1 MCKICI
7 LGHIF
12 NDVTLKTATT
22 PLKMR
27 LGGIVHAARC
37 MYALDAE
44 YSVAYFAP
52 SYLDSHI
59 ANYLK
64 EMGCNEVIKL
74 GNVTNSPNTVLIQEV
89 KEVGDQG
96 YDFLLNEDVKIDY
109 DQSNLAVLEKFDKI
123 LLFAG
128 NYDMP
133 LVMSYNTHAH
143 YYLDITND
151 VAHFS
156 KLVGLHFR
164 TLFLSTSSP
173 LFKNEYSNIESLI
186 KDCGSVCEQF
196 VLKEN
201 RGGSRSYDFKTNVLI
216 QTPSITSPI
225 VHSVGIGDVFDTFV
239 TAFDQVSPFEE
250 NLLNASYVAAEY
262 AQTTFPDEF
271 KTMAKHFL
279 QLPIEDK
286 RNNGVCLPWDVRKDL
301 NIYIAAP
308 DFDFVDTKPVDYI
321 CNALTYHNFT
331 PRRPILENGKM
342 PAGANKAMKQ
352 KIFLSDMVLIDSC
365 QIVLAVLLYNDPGTL
380 LEIGIAA
387 ERGMPVLVYDPYSI
401 AENCMLTELPN
412 VVSADAD
419 HIISELFKY
428 ASKICKQNLQKVLS

>member
-1 MCKICI
+1 MSKICI

-59 ANYLK
+59 SNYLK
-64 EMGCNEVIKL
+64 EIGCNEVIKL
-74 GNVTNSPNTVLIQEV
+74 GNVTNSPSTVLIQEV

-96 YDFLLNEDVKIDY
+96 YEFLLNEDVLIDY
-109 DQSNLAVLEKFDKI
+109 DLSKLAAFDKFDKI

-133 LVMSYNTHAH
+133 VVMNSNTHAD
-143 YYLDITND
+143 YYLDVTND
-151 VAHFS
+151 IAHLS
-156 KLVGLHFR
+156 QLAGLHFR
-164 TLFLSTSSP
+164 TLYLSTSSP
-173 LFKNEYSNIESLI
+173 LFKNEYSSIETLI
-186 KDCGSVCEQF
+186 NDCESICDQF

-201 RGGSRSYDFKTNVLI
+201 RGGSRSYDYNSKTSI
-216 QTPSITSPI
+216 QTPSITVPV
-225 VHSVGIGDVFDTFV
+225 VHSVGVGDVFDTVV
-239 TAFDQVSPFEE
+239 TAFDNVTPFEE

-262 AQTTFPDEF
+262 AQTTFIDEF
-271 KTMAKHFL
+271 KSMANHFL

-286 RNNGVCLPWDVRKDL
+286 RNNGICLPWDLRKDI

-308 DFDFVDTKPVDYI
+308 DFDFVDTKPVDFI

-331 PRRPILENGKM
+331 PRRPIQENGQM
-342 PAGANKAMKQ
+342 PAEANKAVKQ
-352 KIFLSDMVLIDSC
+352 KIFLSDMELIDSC
-365 QIVLAVLLYNDPGTL
+365 QIMLAVLLYNDPGTL
-380 LEIGIAA
+380 IEIGIAA
-387 ERGMPVLVYDPYSI
+387 ERKLPVLVYDPYSI

-428 ASKICKQNLQKVLS
+428 ASKICKQN